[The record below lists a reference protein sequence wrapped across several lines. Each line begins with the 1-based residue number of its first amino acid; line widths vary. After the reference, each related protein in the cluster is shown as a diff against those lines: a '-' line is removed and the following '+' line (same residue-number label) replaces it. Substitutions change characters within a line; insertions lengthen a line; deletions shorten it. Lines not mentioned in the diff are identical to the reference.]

1 MGTIVFSTTMSLDG
15 YTADASGNFDFAAPD
30 VEVHAFVNDRQR
42 EIGTYIFGR
51 RMYETM
57 RVWETLPDADDDSE
71 VVADFA
77 EIWRGTDKI
86 VVSSTLDDVTTA
98 RTRLVRSFAPD
109 VIRDLAIASP
119 KAVCIGGST
128 LAAEAF
134 RAGIID
140 EVQLYIAPISVGGG
154 TPALPQDHVVNL
166 ELRDERRFSGGSVFL
181 RYRVM

>member
-1 MGTIVFSTTMSLDG
+1 MGSIIFSTTMSLDG
-15 YTADASGNFDFAAPD
+15 YTADSSGNFDFAAPD

-42 EIGTYIFGR
+42 EIGTYVFGR

-57 RVWETLPDADDDSE
+57 RAWETLPDADEDSE

-77 EIWRGTDKI
+77 GIWRATEKV

-98 RTRLVRSFAPD
+98 RTRLVRSFDPD
-109 VIRDLAIASP
+109 AIRDLARAS
-119 KAVCIGGST
+119 ATTVCIGGPT

-140 EVQLYIAPISVGGG
+140 EVHLYIAPVSVGGR
-154 TPALPQDHVVNL
+154 TPALPRDHVVSL
-166 ELRDERRFSGGSVFL
+166 ELLDEHRFAGGTVYV
-181 RYRVM
+181 RYRVV